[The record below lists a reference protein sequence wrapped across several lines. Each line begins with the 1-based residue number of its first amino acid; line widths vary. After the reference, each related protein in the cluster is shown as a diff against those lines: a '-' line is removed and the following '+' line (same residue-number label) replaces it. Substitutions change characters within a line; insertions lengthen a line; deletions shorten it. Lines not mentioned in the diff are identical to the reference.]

1 MVDKNI
7 YIVQGEIG
15 TVVGAI
21 KRNSRWNTHTPLDEE
36 QDPLLNSFGHL
47 KEILNN
53 IKELS
58 DVEPNVF
65 LRPFLEVVRSED
77 TTGPITGLALTSVNK
92 FLSYGLIDANHEA
105 AAEAIENMA
114 DAVTHA
120 RFVGTDPASDEVVL
134 MKILQVLRTL
144 LLTPVGAHLTN
155 ESVCEIMQSCFRICF
170 EMRLSEL
177 LRKSAEHTLVD
188 MVQLLFSRLPQFKE
202 EAKSYVGANMKKVT
216 ETSSCVLDTQDL
228 ICAEQHRNTSQ
239 SGLERLK
246 MRAGGMSES
255 SKWKKQK
262 RSPRPPRHMVRSP
275 SGQMDQTQPSTL
287 SNNNISGGVPFI
299 EPGLSN
305 SSLPA
310 SDSAASS
317 ISSPTTTDSGLDTC
331 SKATSR
337 EDLSDL
343 ENCSSSATTPSAPT
357 MLSGAEPGSPDAQSE
372 GRPSGPTQSTSV
384 ESIPEVLEDK
394 DSITEQSDSASVHDM
409 DYVNPRGVRFTQST
423 QRDGAS
429 LIPYGL
435 PCLRELFRFL
445 ISLTSPHD
453 RHNTDAMMHMGLQL
467 LTVALESG
475 HIANYQSLLGLVKD
489 ELCRHLFQLLSV
501 ERMNLYAASI
511 RVCFLLFESMRV
523 HLKFQL
529 EMYLKK
535 LMDIITSENIKMPYE
550 MKEMALEA
558 IVQLWRIPSF
568 VTELYINYD
577 CDFYCSNLFE
587 DLTKLLSKN
596 AFPVSGQLYTTHL
609 LSLEALLTVIDSTEA
624 HCQAKVVNNTAQQDQ
639 AETMLSEGEGSVKNG
654 AENSSDLNKFGSTN
668 GLPQAKTG
676 PVCPPTSGH
685 LMAEKMRL
693 GRQDQGDAET
703 TEKRAPKKPQ
713 RFSSYLPDSQEL
725 LDIRTKKKLLIT
737 GTEQFNQKPKKG
749 IQFLQEKGLLSDPI
763 DNNQVAQWLRENPR
777 LDKKMIGEYI
787 SDRKNMELL
796 DSFVNTFTFQGLRID
811 EALRLY
817 LEAFRL
823 PGEAP
828 VIQRLLETF
837 TDNWHKVNG
846 SPFMTNDAGFA
857 LAYAVI
863 MLNTDQHNHNVRKQ
877 NIPMTVEQFKKNLKG
892 VNGNKD
898 FDQDMLEDIYAAIK
912 SEEIVM
918 PDEQTGLVKENY
930 VWSVLLHRGA
940 TSEGVFLHLPP
951 GSYDHDLFT
960 MTWGPTIAA
969 LSYVFDKSLDDNIL
983 QKAITG
989 FRKCAL
995 IAAHYGFSDV
1005 FDNLIISLCKFTTL
1019 SSESVENLPTVF
1031 GSNNKA
1037 QTAAKT
1043 VFDLAHRHG
1052 NILREGWKNIMDSML
1067 QLFRAELLPKA
1078 MVEVE
1083 DFVEPSG
1090 KISLQREETPSIRGE
1105 SAVLSFVTWLTLSGA
1120 EQSGLRGPSTENQ
1133 EAKQAAILCI
1143 KQCDPEKLITESK
1156 FLQLESLQELMKALI
1171 SVTPDE
1177 ETYDEEDAAFC
1188 LEMLLRI
1195 VLENRDRVSCVWQTV
1210 RDRLC
1215 HLCVHANESCFLVE
1229 RAVVGLLRLAIR
1241 LLRREDIS
1249 SQVLLSLRHL
1259 LMMKPHVLSRVSREV
1274 AYGLHELLKTNA
1286 ANIHCTDDWYTLF
1299 SLLECIGAGVKPH
1312 ASFQLASTTTD
1323 NDTGA
1328 QSDSELQSHH
1338 PSEASLDRGY
1348 TSDSEVYTEHSKA
1361 RIPRSTTDVDVAS
1374 SGWLVVGKDDLETSK
1389 IPTIG
1394 SKAQL
1399 NHPLVNQYSLTLG
1412 QDLGQHDTKSL
1423 IKCVETLSFIVR
1435 DAAHVTPDNF
1445 ELCVRAIRVFV
1456 EASLNGG
1463 YRNHDKKKSHKYD
1476 SSKSRVRRKAGG
1488 REKEGGGST
1497 RRGGSRASSQ
1507 RPSRSHSDDEEDEG
1521 VPASYHTV
1529 SLQVSQDLLD
1539 LMHTL
1544 HTRAA
1549 SIYSSWAEEQ
1559 RHLEAAGRKIEADSQ
1574 TLWTSCWCP
1583 LLQGIAWL
1591 CCDARRQVRMQA
1603 LTYLQRALLVHDL
1616 QTLDATE
1623 WESCFNKVLFPLLT
1637 KLLDNISPADVGGME
1652 ETRMRACTLL
1662 SKVFLQ
1668 HLSPLLS
1675 LPTFAAL
1682 WLTILDFMDKYM
1694 HAGSSDLLLEAIP
1707 ESLKNMLLVMDTAGI
1722 FHSADSRTGYSD
1734 LWEITWERIV
1744 CFLPHLREELFKQT
1758 VIPDPVPSPP
1768 AEPVQ
1773 PTPPAGRPPSPQAS
1787 PPPAHPPSPVPAPV
1801 APAETKTPSRPGSP
1815 QEPQPAS
1822 ANGSDRSSPVPPSM
1836 SPIPVPLTTSHT
1848 QASSPLSQ
1856 SPLILQ
1862 PLASPLQVGV
1872 PPMSLPI
1879 ILNPALIEAT
1889 SPVPLL
1895 PGPRPTSP
1903 SDEVK

>member
-1529 SLQVSQDLLD
+1529 SLQLLD

>member
-7 YIVQGEIG
+7 YIIQGEIG

-47 KEILNN
+47 KEILNS
-53 IKELS
+53 ITELC
-58 DVEPNVF
+58 DIEPNIF

-170 EMRLSEL
+170 EMRLSDL

-202 EAKSYVGANMKKVT
+202 EAKSYVGANMKK
-216 ETSSCVLDTQDL
+216 
-228 ICAEQHRNTSQ
+228 
-239 SGLERLK
+239 LK

-262 RSPRPPRHMVRSP
+262 RSPRQPRHMVRSP
-275 SGQMDQTQPSTL
+275 SGQMDPAQSSTL
-287 SNNNISGGVPFI
+287 SNNNLSGGVPFI
-299 EPGLSN
+299 EQGLSA

-310 SDSAASS
+310 SDSAGSS

-343 ENCSSSATTPSAPT
+343 EQCSSSANNLACALPGTEPS
-357 MLSGAEPGSPDAQSE
+357 SPDAHSE
-372 GRPSGPTQSTSV
+372 GSQVEPAQSASV

-394 DSITEQSDSASVHDM
+394 DSTTEQSDSTSVHDM

-423 QRDGAS
+423 QKDGAS

-445 ISLTSPHD
+445 ISLTNPHD

-467 LTVALESG
+467 LTVALESAD
-475 HIANYQSLLGLVKD
+475 IANYQSLLGLVKD
-489 ELCRHLFQLLSV
+489 ELCRHLFQLLSAD
-501 ERMNLYAASI
+501 RMNLYTSSI
-511 RVCFLLFESMRV
+511 RVCFLLFESMRL

-535 LMDIITSENIKMPYE
+535 MMDIITSENVKMPYE

-558 IVQLWRIPSF
+558 LVQLWRIPSF

-624 HCQAKVVNNTAQQDQ
+624 NCQAKVLNNTAQQEQ
-639 AETMLSEGEGSVKNG
+639 SETLLAEGEGSSKSG
-654 AENSSDLNKFGSTN
+654 PDTTADLTN
-668 GLPQAKTG
+668 GLSFQQAQSA

-685 LMAEKMRL
+685 LMAETMKL
-693 GRQDQGDAET
+693 GRQDQGDNDAAA
-703 TEKRAPKKPQ
+703 EKRAPKKPQ
-713 RFSSYLPDSQEL
+713 RFSSCLPDSQEL
-725 LDIRTKKKLLIT
+725 MEIRTKKKLLIT

-749 IQFLQEKGLLSDPI
+749 IQFLQEKGLLSSPM

-777 LDKKMIGEYI
+777 LDKKMIGEFI
-787 SDRKNMELL
+787 SDRKNMDLL

-898 FDQDMLEDIYAAIK
+898 FDQDMLEDIYNAIK
-912 SEEIVM
+912 NDEIVM

-940 TSEGVFLHLPP
+940 TPEGVFLLLPP

-969 LSYVFDKSLDDNIL
+969 LSYVFDKSLDDNII

-989 FRKCAL
+989 FRKCAM

-1019 SSESVENLPTVF
+1019 SNESVENLPTVF
-1031 GSNNKA
+1031 GSNSKA

-1083 DFVEPSG
+1083 DFLEPNG
-1090 KISLQREETPSIRGE
+1090 KISLQREETPSNRGE
-1105 SAVLSFVTWLTLSGA
+1105 SAVLSFVNWLTLSGT
-1120 EQSGLRGPSTENQ
+1120 EPSGHRGPSTENQ

-1210 RDRLC
+1210 RDHLC

-1249 SQVLLSLRHL
+1249 SQVLHSLRLL

-1299 SLLECIGAGVKPH
+1299 SLLECIGAGVKPP
-1312 ASFQLASTTTD
+1312 ASFQLSSATND

-1328 QSDSELQSHH
+1328 QSDSELSSHH
-1338 PSEASLDRGY
+1338 PSEVSLDRGY
-1348 TSDSEVYTEHSKA
+1348 TSDSEIYTEHSKT
-1361 RIPRSTTDVDVAS
+1361 RISRSTTDVDVAS
-1374 SGWLVVGKDDLETSK
+1374 SGWLVVGKDDLDPSK
-1389 IPTIG
+1389 TPPVCT
-1394 SKAQL
+1394 KAQL

-1476 SSKSRVRRKAGG
+1476 SKSRLRKKAGG
-1488 REKEGGGST
+1488 REKEGAGGT
-1497 RRGGSRASSQ
+1497 RRGGSRASNQ
-1507 RPSRSHSDDEEDEG
+1507 RPSRSHSDEEEDEG

-1529 SLQVSQDLLD
+1529 SLQLLD

-1559 RHLEAAGRKIEADSQ
+1559 RHLQAAGRKIEADSQ

-1652 ETRMRACTLL
+1652 ETRMRGCTLL

-1682 WLTILDFMDKYM
+1682 WLTILDFMDRYM

-1734 LWEITWERIV
+1734 LWEITWERII

-1768 AEPVQ
+1768 AETVQ
-1773 PTPPAGRPPSPQAS
+1773 PSPPAGRPPSPQVS
-1787 PPPAHPPSPVPAPV
+1787 VPPAQPPSPVPVP
-1801 APAETKTPSRPGSP
+1801 PAETHPPSRPASP
-1815 QEPQPAS
+1815 QEPQSTSVTGA
-1822 ANGSDRSSPVPPSM
+1822 DRSSAVPPSM
-1836 SPIPVPLTTSHT
+1836 PVPLTTSPT
-1848 QASSPLSQ
+1848 QSPSPLSQ

-1895 PGPRPTSP
+1895 TSPRPMSP
-1903 SDEVK
+1903 ADEAQ